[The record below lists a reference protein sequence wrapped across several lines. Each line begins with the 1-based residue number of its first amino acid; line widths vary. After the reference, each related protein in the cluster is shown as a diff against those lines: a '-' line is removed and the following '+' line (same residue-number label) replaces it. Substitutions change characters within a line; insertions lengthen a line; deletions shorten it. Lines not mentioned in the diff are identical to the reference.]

1 MGEDA
6 SRSGL
11 PCGHLQGHGDLLPYL
26 AVLPKTATL
35 LISKILI
42 HTLWLTN
49 LLQTRLFSAPCN
61 MFCNL
66 VLCGLLI
73 LTQLDETSAA
83 MAQVLLPALQVLP
96 WPQRNKTILA
106 ILQGRSSTDPRLPSH
121 SVLLLWVVA
130 SLQNFLDKRTRVSLC
145 SDICSRALVLS
156 SALMAELRGLAGF
169 CSSTSGQLGSD
180 GPVSLLHPQS

>member
-1 MGEDA
+1 MGVDA

-11 PCGHLQGHGDLLPYL
+11 PCGHLQGHGDLLRNL

-49 LLQTRLFSAPCN
+49 LLQTLLFSAPCN

-73 LTQLDETSAA
+73 LTQLDEISAA
-83 MAQVLLPALQVLP
+83 MAQVLLPSKYLP
-96 WPQRNKTILA
+96 GPKETKPSLPYSKVGVRLTHGCPLILFCCYG
-106 ILQGRSSTDPRLPSH
+106 LLPPFKIS
-121 SVLLLWVVA
+121 
-130 SLQNFLDKRTRVSLC
+130 
-145 SDICSRALVLS
+145 
-156 SALMAELRGLAGF
+156 
-169 CSSTSGQLGSD
+169 
-180 GPVSLLHPQS
+180 